1 MAATLAE
8 RSAVPF
14 HIGLTEPIDETTI
27 VGYPAVEG
35 GYDPV
40 AQIWRL
46 PAGTP
51 LTDPE
56 ASIEGGPYETPTL
69 CRVTAGYEVDDIDFE
84 Y

>member
-14 HIGLTEPIDETTI
+14 HLGLTEPIDEATI
-27 VGYPAVEG
+27 TGYPAVEG

-51 LTDPE
+51 LSDPQAIIE
-56 ASIEGGPYETPTL
+56 APYETETFTFTGDKL
-69 CRVTAGYEVDDIDFE
+69 YVDDIHPD